1 MVQELA
7 IIGVLLQHD
16 VVVVVV
22 VVAVTFN
29 LLILVILAIAV
40 VIANVIVIM
49 LVDIFSFECGGV
61 VLLHSVYL
69 FVSR

>member
-16 VVVVVV
+16 VVVV